1 MQHLVLAQLKIPQ
14 LTKSFKMWWNTFL
27 FIMFLCLTIIYLLG
41 FGKVVSLH
49 LNDKPNI
56 SGVRFF
62 NFPEPIQ
69 QSIIHVPVTSLKD
82 IYSSSPQQDQADA
95 IQGISFPELKH
106 LFFERR
112 FDRHVLSLSLSLFLS
127 TFILFCLLSFLF
139 SLIVVIKSDPSSISK
154 ALMPFLKY
162 GQPFVFFSPYLQ
174 VTSQLN
180 YLQSAYLLISL
191 RSALVCCV

>member
-1 MQHLVLAQLKIPQ
+1 M
-14 LTKSFKMWWNTFL
+14 
-27 FIMFLCLTIIYLLG
+27 
-41 FGKVVSLH
+41 VSLH

-69 QSIIHVPVTSLKD
+69 QSIIHVPVSSLKD
-82 IYSSSPQQDQADA
+82 IYSSPQQQDQSDA
-95 IQGISFPELKH
+95 IQGMSLPELRH

-112 FDRHVLSLSLSLFLS
+112 FDRHVLSLFLSLPLYFYL
-127 TFILFCLLSFLF
+127 ILFAVF
-139 SLIVVIKSDPSSISK
+139 SLIVVIKSDPSSICK

-174 VTSQLN
+174 VTNQLN

-191 RSALVCCV
+191 RPALVLV